1 MILALEEIG
10 KVFAGEHLFSKIEAT
25 IEKGDRIGL
34 IGQNGCGKSTLL
46 NIIVGELTPDEG
58 GVTVGSGVAIGY
70 LRQNAGLTS
79 QNTIFEEMEMVFP
92 KLVEMKRELERY
104 QAAHLSEDTSKG
116 YIDLLSR
123 FEALGG
129 YEYEVTIKTVLG
141 GMGFGKERYDT
152 LTSSL
157 SGGEKTRLALAKLLL
172 ESPQLLILDEP
183 TNHLDFTTLEWL
195 ENYLLSY
202 KGAILVVSHDRY
214 FLDQVV
220 TSIWEMDGGGLTPYK
235 GNYSKFLLLREE
247 RLAFLEKEYEKQ
259 QRHIDKLEEYV
270 AKNLVRASTSAS
282 AKSRQKELDRMERI
296 EKPHTTKKKMKL
308 DFPISH
314 STYKDVLLVEGLE
327 LKIETEDGTLELL
340 RNIQL
345 DVKRGDKVAIIGEN
359 GVGKSTFLKTI
370 LERFGKEDRVV
381 RWGRNI
387 RIGYFDQAIAN
398 LHDEKTVLDE
408 LWDRYKGY
416 TELMVRTKL
425 GAVLFSSEDVYK
437 KVGKL
442 SGGERARLAFAI
454 LMEQRANVLLLDEP
468 TNHLDLDTKEVLEKA
483 LTAYEGTILMVS
495 HDRYLL
501 NKVPN
506 KIFYM
511 AKSGAFLLEGR
522 YEEAADEI
530 HKRLEEQ
537 KETEKKPK
545 EEKQASYYRSKEQ
558 RREDAKRRNR
568 LAVLEREIE
577 ALEEEIAEKEA
588 AIASGDNASDYELLN
603 RLCGEVA
610 QGKEL
615 LEQRIEEWAALSD

>member
-58 GVTVGSGVAIGY
+58 SVTVGSGVAIGY

-340 RNIQL
+340 RDIQL

-522 YEEAADEI
+522 YEEAAAEI

-615 LEQRIEEWAALSD
+615 LEQRMEEWAALSD